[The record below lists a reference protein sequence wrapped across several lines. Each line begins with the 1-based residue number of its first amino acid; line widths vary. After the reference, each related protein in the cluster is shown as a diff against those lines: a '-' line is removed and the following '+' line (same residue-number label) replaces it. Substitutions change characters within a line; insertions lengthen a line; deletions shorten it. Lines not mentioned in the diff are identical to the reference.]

1 MAVKMYKAALKLCPF
16 CGNAE
21 QTVCGVEALF
31 RNGEEWRWNVECDG
45 CHVQTKLYHTEK
57 EALNAW
63 KRRYVKNEVEQD
75 GNITWGFYD
84 LWVECAKRYASECL
98 GERIGADRSDPG
110 SSSDT

>member
-1 MAVKMYKAALKLCPF
+1 MAVKMYKAALKSCPF

-21 QTVCGVEALF
+21 QTVCGVEAVF
-31 RNGEEWRWNVECDG
+31 RDGEEWRWNVECDG
-45 CHVQTKLYHTEK
+45 CHVQTKLYSTEQ

-98 GERIGADRSDPG
+98 GERIGADRSDSG
-110 SSSDT
+110 SGLDT